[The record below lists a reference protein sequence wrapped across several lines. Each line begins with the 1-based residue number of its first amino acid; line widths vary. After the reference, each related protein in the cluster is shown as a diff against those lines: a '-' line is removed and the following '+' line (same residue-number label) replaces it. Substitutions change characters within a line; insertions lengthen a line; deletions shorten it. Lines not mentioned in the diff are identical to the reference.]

1 MTKSIA
7 GSSTTRI
14 IALILT
20 AFLFI
25 GTRLLAQP
33 LSGILPKYDAYVDQP
48 IVTFEW
54 NALPGAV
61 DYTLVMA
68 SDAAFTQNLI
78 QSPSQTGTS
87 WISDPLDFGTWYWK
101 VIGNDGTTN
110 TEGNIGKVT
119 YYLPSQDPNLVLWLK
134 ADQGITLDAN
144 NKVQTWQDLSS
155 NTHILQQT
163 TDTKKPIIQTNVLN
177 GFPTVRFQGGQVLS
191 GGDILDLTNR
201 SRSTFVVGNHT
212 STGVGNFY
220 AKSLLAAASGRYAM
234 NYRNNNDLRSFYT
247 EFIDYNIS
255 GITSRTSGQ
264 YSANSAVINR
274 SAGTNQIF
282 QNNQQISSSSG
293 LNPTFNANTNYRFL
307 VGAFNDASDVGETN
321 FLNGNIAEIIFIDS
335 VNANLSQHVHAY
347 LRHKYS
353 PALNLGKD
361 TLVSNTFCN
370 ITLTA
375 TAGYTNLLWS
385 TGQTTSNISIGSE
398 GTYWVRGTDL
408 LGFVW
413 YDTIQVSYPTIP
425 PPTNTGICV
434 GESNTWNA
442 DMGPGFTYLWSTGAT
457 TPSIDISTPGTY
469 SVTVTGAGGCSR
481 NSGNYTFTVDNYA
494 NTAFLGN
501 DTSLCSGN
509 PIALQVGAA
518 ETVGYYWNGATDA
531 DQAPFWD
538 VDTTGNYF
546 LESVNVNGCVAHDT
560 IFVNIG
566 GVAPE
571 VNFSTTNL
579 CLGDLTLFTDE
590 SVAAGSDPIVIWDWS
605 FGDGNTSGATN
616 AENMYANIG
625 TYSVNLYVES
635 AGGCGAQLSLP
646 LIISAPPTANFITYQ
661 NCSAETTMFIDLSS
675 QGSAAINAWLW
686 NFDNPALGL
695 DNVSSQQNPGRQ
707 YGTAGTYNV
716 YLQVYD
722 NNGCIDDTTM
732 SVTIAQSPLASFSA
746 LDHCAGENIQ
756 FTNISSIP
764 APDEITNYL
773 WDFGDNTFSF
783 LPTPNKTFFNSGFHT
798 VTLIVTASNNCSN
811 TTQDQVFTHANP
823 VPAVSVGPACAGN
836 FTTITD
842 VSTVITGSVAQSDWV
857 FDLTD
862 ELTGSSV
869 AYTFPTTGSHNI
881 ELTSMSDFGC
891 TGDTMVIINVQP
903 GVSPDFSVF
912 PELFIAGDPVQFT
925 NMSTGQVNNAWDFG
939 DGGTSSD
946 LDPSHIF
953 DANWID
959 STVTVSLIVSN
970 LLGCIDTAT
979 ITSTIYR
986 PYFDLAVNN
995 IFLTENNG
1003 FYTVGVELKNIGTSI
1018 ISEADVIVR
1027 MSNGNQLMDRYE
1039 SLIQSGETAILVF
1052 ESMPSAFLSDQNET
1066 EEFVCA
1072 EATPYSSLDL
1082 QDEDLSNNTFCKN
1095 LEGSAPVLI
1104 GPDPNPATKQFQF
1117 SVLISTE
1124 SVVTVDLIDSRG
1136 RVVKRFYEDATL
1148 AKGLYPYTVSLKGLQ
1163 SGVYTLRMISGD
1175 NAITRRLLVTED

>member
-1 MTKSIA
+1 MTTSIA

-33 LSGILPKYDAYVDQP
+33 LSGILPKYDAYVHQP

-61 DYTLVMA
+61 DYTLVLA

-78 QSPSQTGTS
+78 QSPPQAGTS
-87 WISDPLDFGTWYWK
+87 WTSDPLDFGTWYWK
-101 VIGNDGTTN
+101 VVGNNGFSSIN
-110 TEGNIGKVT
+110 GPIEKLT
-119 YYLPSQDPNLVLWLK
+119 YYLPSQESTLEFWLK
-134 ADQGITLDAN
+134 ADSGVGLDGN
-144 NKVQTWQDLSS
+144 GRVESWSDQSQNSHLLTQLTSS
-155 NTHILQQT
+155 
-163 TDTKKPIIQTNVLN
+163 KKPFYNNNVLN
-177 GFPTVRFQGGQVLS
+177 GYPSVIFSGGQVLD
-191 GGDILDLTNR
+191 GGDILDLG
-201 SRSTFVVGNHT
+201 SKSHMFFCVGRI
-212 STGVGNFY
+212 SGNDQSMF
-220 AKSLLAAASGRYAM
+220 AKSRVSSAFQNRYSLTTASNGSVYFVYQDVLVRHIFNTHTNLNHSFYELGNNRNLSQNSFKINNSLIGTNSISNNYNFQSNSRFLLGAS
-234 NYRNNNDLRSFYT
+234 NNDA
-247 EFIDYNIS
+247 DN
-255 GITSRTSGQ
+255 
-264 YSANSAVINR
+264 
-274 SAGTNQIF
+274 
-282 QNNQQISSSSG
+282 
-293 LNPTFNANTNYRFL
+293 
-307 VGAFNDASDVGETN
+307 GEVR
-321 FLNGNIAEIIFIDS
+321 FLNGNITEIVFVDTFDI
-335 VNANLSQHVHAY
+335 VLSGEIQSY
-347 LRHKYS
+347 LRHKYH
-353 PALNLGKD
+353 PPMNLGAD
-361 TLVSNTFCN
+361 LTPAGFCN
-370 ITLTA
+370 STLTA
-375 TAGYTNLLWS
+375 TSGFTNLLWS
-385 TGQTTSNISIGSE
+385 SGATSASITVNQSDD
-398 GTYWVRGTDL
+398 YWVRGTDPF
-408 LGFVW
+408 GFVW
-413 YDTIQVSYPTIP
+413 YDTIRVSYPTIP
-425 PPTNTGICV
+425 PPTNTGICA

-518 ETVGYYWNGATDA
+518 ETVEYYWNGATDA

-546 LESVNVNGCVAHDT
+546 LESVNVNGCVAQDT

-579 CLGDLTLFTDE
+579 CLGDLTLYTDE

-605 FGDGNTSGATN
+605 FGDGNTSGVAN

-646 LIISAPPTANFITYQ
+646 LTISAPPTANFITYQ

-881 ELTSMSDFGC
+881 ELTSTSDFGC

-953 DANWID
+953 DASWID

-979 ITSTIYR
+979 LTSTIYR

-1072 EATPYSSLDL
+1072 EATPYSSLNL

-1104 GPDPNPATKQFQF
+1104 GPDPNPATQQFQF

-1175 NAITRRLLVTED
+1175 NAVTRRLLVTED